1 MAAELPQAEIGIF
14 GGSGFYSLFEGD
26 YEEVSLDTIWGQP
39 SDVYT
44 VGTIAGRKVAFLP
57 RHGHNHTFA
66 PSEVNYRAN
75 LWGMREL
82 GVTHVIGPCSVGSL
96 KRDIHPGDF
105 VICDQFV
112 DRTNGRPDTFFTHA
126 AGHGVQHLSGAEPY
140 CPEMRKAAINACKRL
155 GYPVH
160 ESGTVVVIQGPR
172 FSTTAESEWFQKM
185 GWDVVN
191 MTAFPEGWLA
201 RELGMHYVNV
211 SMVTDYDSG
220 LGEHEPVTNDMVLK
234 VFAENIGKVKDL
246 IVSMVPLIPADGD
259 CSCGC
264 AESRQ
269 YFA

>member
-1 MAAELPQAEIGIF
+1 MAKELPQAEIGIF

-26 YEEVSLDTIWGQP
+26 YEEVSIDTVWGQP

-66 PSEVNYRAN
+66 PGEVNFRAN
-75 LWGMREL
+75 LWGMKEL
-82 GVTHVIGPCSVGSL
+82 GVTQVIGPCSVGSL
-96 KRDIHPGDF
+96 RLDVHPGDF

-112 DRTNGRPDTFFTHA
+112 DRTNGRGDTFFTHA
-126 AGHGVQHLSGAEPY
+126 SGLGVQHLSGAEPY
-140 CPEMRKAAINACKRL
+140 CPEMRKVAVEACRRL

-160 ESGTVVVIQGPR
+160 DGGTVVVIQGPR

-220 LGEHEPVTNDMVLK
+220 LGEHEPVTVEAVLAT
-234 VFAENIGKVKDL
+234 FAENIDKVKAL
-246 IVSMVPLIPADGD
+246 IAEMVPMLPADAD
-259 CSCGC
+259 YPCGC
-264 AESRQ
+264 AEARKF
-269 YFA
+269 YK